1 MSKQTLGLLKS
12 LKRKL
17 YYQMQA
23 QGEEEDLKG
32 SVPSLV
38 LEEYWG
44 SPTSSVI
51 ILLFAFKLLRGK
63 QIPRSDLTQEDAGE
77 ELSILTDTNTRQFAN
92 NSLQVK
98 TLSPHFCHQPVK
110 FTPLPVRTH
119 G

>member
-12 LKRKL
+12 LKRKH

-63 QIPRSDLTQEDAGE
+63 HITQVGSDTRGCWGGAEHPHGHQHQAVRKQQPTSED
-77 ELSILTDTNTRQFAN
+77 SFSTF
-92 NSLQVK
+92 
-98 TLSPHFCHQPVK
+98 
-110 FTPLPVRTH
+110 LPPTC
-119 G
+119 